1 MPSGYL
7 FTWLN
12 SDYGFRLIRST
23 HSGTKLCR
31 PIPTLFLQIPVPV
44 LSKDKMDEI
53 DLMIRT
59 AFTKRH
65 QANNLE
71 KEAIQM
77 VENEIDKWNKN

>member
-1 MPSGYL
+1 MDDYDVL
-7 FTWLN
+7 FPV
-12 SDYGFRLIRST
+12 G
-23 HSGTKLCR
+23 GTAIGDASL
-31 PIPTLFLQIPVPV
+31 L
-44 LSKDKMDEI
+44 DKMDEI
-53 DLMIRT
+53 DLMVRT